1 MFANRMFRDI
11 FSSRSLLAGLVFF
24 LLCVGSSFLY
34 NWHVRR
40 TTQDE
45 LAGSDVLLQ
54 HERKNET
61 RPAADAVDTS
71 PIDFEQAETPLE
83 TDNAQALADGPALP
97 SDDAAPIDLSDA
109 FLPDDFVSEAELAE
123 LTLEAA
129 APFNFKTTPEG
140 FPLIPYW
147 DQPADRQ
154 VNWTYDHKLV
164 AHVLVKLWQQ
174 GVQNFEGGSIDDTGR
189 VRPHYTNTLYVE
201 WDEATM
207 DDGTKQNYISSFL
220 GPVGVWRKKDFFD
233 LPPSSVH
240 LINMNSPEGQGIDP
254 YTFLTSQELP

>member
-1 MFANRMFRDI
+1 MSANRMFWDI
-11 FSSRSLLAGLVFF
+11 FSSRSVLAGLVFF
-24 LLCVGSSFLY
+24 LVCVGSSFLY
-34 NWHVRR
+34 SWHVRR

-45 LAGSDVLLQ
+45 LARSDVLQQ

-71 PIDFEQAETPLE
+71 RVDFEHAETPLE
-83 TDNAQALADGPALP
+83 TENAQALADGPTLP
-97 SDDAAPIDLSDA
+97 SDAADPLGLSDA
-109 FLPDDFVSEAELAE
+109 SLPDDFVSEAELSE
-123 LTLEAA
+123 LTLEEV

-147 DQPADRQ
+147 DRPADRQ
-154 VNWTYDHKLV
+154 KNWDYDHKLV
-164 AHVLVKLWQQ
+164 THVLVKLWRQ
-174 GVQNFEGGSIDDTGR
+174 GVQNFEGGSINGTGR

-220 GPVGVWRKKDFFD
+220 GPVSVWRKKDFFD
-233 LPPSSVH
+233 LPPPSVH
-240 LINMNSPEGQGIDP
+240 LIDMNSPEGQGIDP
-254 YTFLTSQELP
+254 YTFLTSTELP